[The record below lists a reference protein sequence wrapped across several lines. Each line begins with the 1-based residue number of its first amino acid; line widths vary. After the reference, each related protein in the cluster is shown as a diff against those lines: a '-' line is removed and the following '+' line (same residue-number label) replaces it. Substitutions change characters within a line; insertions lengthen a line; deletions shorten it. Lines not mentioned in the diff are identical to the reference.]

1 MARNEQF
8 FDADKLSLPVPP
20 GVKSGEPVLVGP
32 LPGVAVTD
40 RDEGTGQASVWLKGA
55 WILDVDGA
63 VTTFGLPI
71 YITTAR
77 ALTTTATNNKLF
89 GYSLGTKG
97 AGTGELTVV
106 VAKNV
111 AVNGSGF

>member
-32 LPGVAVTD
+32 MPGVAVTD
-40 RDEGTGQASVWLKGA
+40 RDDRTGQASVWMCGA
-55 WILDVDGA
+55 WDLDVAGA
-63 VTTFGLPI
+63 VTPGSPV
-71 YITTAR
+71 YITTSR
-77 ALTTTATNNKLF
+77 QLTATATDNKLF
-89 GYSLGTKG
+89 GYSVGTKG
-97 AGTGELTVV
+97 AGTGPVDVV